1 MPSLVPKAVRWPRL
15 SLRWRLVLLVVLA
28 LLPALLFFVQHVQ
41 EERAALIA
49 AAEARALRLARAWAQ
64 NHDALVREAQLV
76 LEAAERDP
84 TLVHAAPAGCA
95 ASLTRL
101 VADTR
106 WSSAVEIV
114 DRNGIVL
121 CASQSGGKPLLPP
134 TAFLDDLFADRGP
147 EVSEF
152 VLDAGGWSVA
162 FAGRL
167 LPGAPSR
174 AVVAL
179 IDLAEIQRRTAIE
192 AAGAQYNI
200 MVIGRTGLIL
210 ARDPEAPG
218 FVGTPIGSAHP
229 LMPDLMV
236 KTEGTAFGRGRDGV
250 DRIFAFT
257 QLPATGAKISVGLAR
272 EDVLGAQERSADRQ
286 LMLLAAVAVAALAGA
301 WLVSEFSL
309 VRWVR
314 ALRRAADGYARGELA
329 RRIEITPTAGE
340 FAALGEAFNRMAA
353 TIEARTAA
361 LAASEHRFR
370 DIADVAGDFFWERDA
385 EGRFTFLSDRFT
397 EVTGLAAAEI
407 IGRCA
412 EDLVGPVPG
421 AGSDVSRLLS
431 ALARRQ
437 PFHNLTLA
445 IMPGRGESRWWRV
458 SGRPFFDPATGAFL
472 GFRGAG
478 SEVTEAMQAEQEL
491 RCAKEAAEAANI
503 AKSEFLATMSHELR
517 TPLNA
522 VIGFSEIMHNELLG
536 PIGIDTY
543 RQYAGDI
550 MQSGMHLLGMIND
563 ILDFAKI
570 DAGRL
575 HLSETEVDLVS
586 VAERAV
592 RAVAPQAQAAGVM
605 VSVAPATSSPIAW
618 GDERRLMQVL
628 LNLVSNA
635 VKFTPR
641 GGSVE
646 LRLGRTAEGGVEV
659 SVRDTGIGIAAEDL
673 PRVIEPFRQV
683 DSGHARRH
691 EGTGLGLAI
700 CDRLVRLHGGTL
712 SLASTVGQGTVA
724 TVTLP
729 AARSLPAR
737 FGEAAIMRL
746 QAGSRT
752 ASP

>member
-1 MPSLVPKAVRWPRL
+1 MPCLVPKAVRWPRL
-15 SLRWRLVLLVVLA
+15 SLRWRLVLLVLLA
-28 LLPALLFFVQHVQ
+28 LLPALLFFVQYVQ
-41 EERAALIA
+41 EERAQLIA

-76 LEAAERDP
+76 LDAAERDP
-84 TLVHAAPAGCA
+84 ALAQAAPSGCA

-114 DRNGIVL
+114 DRHGIVL
-121 CASQSGGKPLLPP
+121 CGSDSGGEPLLPP
-134 TAFLDDLFADRGP
+134 SVFLDDLFADRGP

-152 VLDAGGWSVA
+152 VLDASGRSVA

-174 AVVAL
+174 AIVAV
-179 IDLAEIQRRTAIE
+179 IDLAEIQRRTAVE

-210 ARDPEAPG
+210 ARDPEEPG
-218 FVGTPIGSAHP
+218 FVGTPIGAHP

-286 LMLLAAVAVAALAGA
+286 LALLAAVAAAALAGA

-314 ALRRAADGYARGELA
+314 RLRRTADGFARGELA
-329 RRIEITPTAGE
+329 SRVAITPTAGE

-353 TIEARTAA
+353 IIEARTAA

-370 DIADVAGDFFWERDA
+370 DIADVAGDFFWERGA

-397 EVTGLAAAEI
+397 EVTGLAAADI
-407 IGRCA
+407 IGRRA
-412 EDLVGPVPG
+412 EDLIGPAPG
-421 AGSDVSRLLS
+421 GGDAPRLLS

-437 PFHNLTLA
+437 PFRNLTFA
-445 IMPGRGESRWWRV
+445 IVPGRGENRWWRV

-478 SEVTEAMQAEQEL
+478 SEVTEAMRAEQEL
-491 RCAKEAAEAANI
+491 RFAKEAAEAANI

-575 HLSETEVDLVS
+575 HLSEAEVDLVS
-586 VAERAV
+586 VAERTV
-592 RAVAPQAQAAGVM
+592 RAVAPQAQAAGVT
-605 VSVAPATSSPIAW
+605 VSVASATPALVAW

-646 LRLGRTAEGGVEV
+646 LRLGRTAEGEV
-659 SVRDTGIGIAAEDL
+659 VVNVRDTGIGIAAEDL

-737 FGEAAIMRL
+737 FAEAAAIMRL

>member
-15 SLRWRLVLLVVLA
+15 SLRWRLVLLVLLA

-41 EERAALIA
+41 EERADLIA

-64 NHDALVREAQLV
+64 NHDSLVREAQLV

-84 TLVHAAPAGCA
+84 TLAQAAPAGCA

-101 VADTR
+101 VADTH
-106 WSSAVEIV
+106 WSSVVEIV

-121 CASQSGGKPLLPP
+121 CASQSDGEPLLPP
-134 TAFLDDLFADRGP
+134 IAFLDDLFADRGP

-152 VLDAGGWSVA
+152 VLDASGRSVA

-167 LPGAPSR
+167 LPGALSR
-174 AVVAL
+174 AVIAV
-179 IDLAEIQRRTAIE
+179 IDLAEIQRRTAVE

-210 ARDPEAPG
+210 ARDPEESG
-218 FVGTPIGSAHP
+218 FVGTPLGAHP

-272 EDVLGAQERSADRQ
+272 EDVLGAQERSSDRQ

-314 ALRRAADGYARGELA
+314 TLRRTADGFARGDLA
-329 RRIEITPTAGE
+329 RRVEITPTAGE

-407 IGRCA
+407 IGRRA
-412 EDLVGPVPG
+412 EDLIAPAPG
-421 AGSDVSRLLS
+421 GGNDVSRLLS

-437 PFHNLTLA
+437 SFRNLTLA
-445 IMPGRGESRWWRV
+445 IMPGRGDSHWWRV

-575 HLSETEVDLVS
+575 HLSETEVDLVN

-592 RAVAPQAQAAGVM
+592 RAVAPQAQAIGVT
-605 VSVAPATSSPIAW
+605 VSVVPATPALIAW

-641 GGSVE
+641 GGLVE
-646 LRLGRTAEGGVEV
+646 LRLGRTAAGEVEV

-683 DSGHARRH
+683 DSGNARRH